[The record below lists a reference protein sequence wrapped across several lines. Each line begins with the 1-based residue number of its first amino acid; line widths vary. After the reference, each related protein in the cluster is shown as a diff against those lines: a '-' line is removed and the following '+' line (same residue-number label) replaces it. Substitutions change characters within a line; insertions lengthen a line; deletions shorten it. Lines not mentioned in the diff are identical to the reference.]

1 MENKIN
7 TKNGEYVKPLTFIL
21 LMLGMVFVA
30 LYISQPPIA
39 KPETDTY
46 FVIGIY
52 PHQQDN
58 GVSITAGTTNGL
70 THKSFN
76 TSYPFKLGHA
86 YFILSEGDK
95 LISVVEVKLD

>member
-7 TKNGEYVKPLTFIL
+7 TKNGEYVKPLTFMFLIAAMIL
-21 LMLGMVFVA
+21 LAVYAG
-30 LYISQPPIA
+30 IPTTTI
-39 KPETDTY
+39 ETDIY
-46 FVIGIY
+46 FVIGVY
-52 PHQQDN
+52 QHVTDD

-70 THKSFN
+70 THKPFN

-86 YFILSEGDK
+86 YTITSEGDK